1 MSQKILSISRGAQ
14 FQGGKTAYMFFVV
27 LVAVIYCV
35 VMLIEGE
42 VLSATLCIAVA
53 MVLTIYVLDIRG
65 VEVDLGNSRF
75 REYVIRPWGKDGKW
89 MPLNEVKA
97 VELFRETY
105 IVKVKAIF
113 SRLAD
118 PGAPKYNNER
128 HSRYALYFTNST
140 TSDSVLLMESQDLS
154 ACVRFGRTAAGRL
167 KVPFR
172 NHTR

>member
-1 MSQKILSISRGAQ
+1 
-14 FQGGKTAYMFFVV
+14 MFFVV
-27 LVAVIYCV
+27 LVALIYSI
-35 VMLIEGE
+35 VMLMEDDLISAILCFVVAL
-42 VLSATLCIAVA
+42 VLIV
-53 MVLTIYVLDIRG
+53 YVLDIRG
-65 VEVDLGNSRF
+65 VEVDLRNSKF

-113 SRLAD
+113 SNLAD
-118 PGAPKYNNER
+118 PRAPNYNHER
-128 HSRYALYFTNST
+128 HWRYALYFTNNT